1 MKQEQIS
8 KEEFRHTEG
17 LLYRYFEQ
25 PQEVENIKYHIAL
38 LKQQVQEIE
47 SRIQE
52 TDVSLDT
59 YTNMGIDYSRDK
71 IQTSSQGSY
80 AENETC
86 RQIQKLEDRKNKK
99 NRIIN
104 ELMNQIQD
112 INENNQIIHDNL
124 KMLSDEK
131 LKMIEA
137 KYRDKFMLSDLLD
150 KIHMSR
156 SAWFDNRKRLIEN
169 IAQWFEFTKT

>member
-8 KEEFRHTEG
+8 KEEFRRTEG

-25 PQEVENIKYHIAL
+25 PKEIETIQNHIAL
-38 LKQQVQEIE
+38 LKEQAEE
-47 SRIQE
+47 LEERIKE

-59 YTNMGIDYSRDK
+59 YANMGIDYSRDK

-80 AENETC
+80 AESETC
-86 RQIQKLEDRKNKK
+86 RQIQKLEDRKNEK
-99 NRIIN
+99 NRNIN
-104 ELMNQIQD
+104 ELMNEIQD
-112 INENNQIIHDNL
+112 IQENNQIIHDNL

-137 KYRDKFMLSDLLD
+137 KYRDKLVLSDLLD

-156 SAWFDNRKRLIEN
+156 SAWFDNRKKLIEN